1 MKLIAPAI
9 FLGVGLSCC
18 KRDCER
24 LKIQSVQ
31 LTNFRNHLR
40 TIFECS
46 PAVNIFVGNNGEGK
60 TNILEGISYLCLT
73 KSFYA
78 ASDAVVLST
87 DKTSFNAEAHIL
99 SEGGVAYNVAVEYER
114 IPNAK
119 KISIN
124 KALVERPS
132 AMVGMFPVV
141 ILSPEKNA
149 ITFGSPADRRAFLDL
164 VISQA
169 SRSYLETLLE
179 YRKVLKQ
186 RNKIL
191 YDVKLRKVERN
202 GEIDPWDEAL
212 VRLGSIVMRKRMTF
226 LEEFTPCVLDAY
238 RQLTTAE
245 EVPQLQYAP
254 SFELIET
261 QNEKSTETIF
271 DEALKNRFYEERKI
285 GHSLIGPHRD
295 ECVFKINN
303 MELRSYASQGQH
315 KTFLI
320 ALKLAEFFYLK
331 ERCKETP
338 ILLLDDVLSELD
350 QERISKLLE
359 LSGKLGQSFVTTTDS
374 TAFAQ
379 LRHQGFS
386 PRLFYVRQGT
396 IERVEDWIHTN

>member
-1 MKLIAPAI
+1 MA
-9 FLGVGLSCC
+9 GLSCC
-18 KRDCER
+18 NRGCER

-40 TIFECS
+40 TMFECS

-60 TNILEGISYLCLT
+60 TNIIEGISYLCLT

-78 ASDAVVLST
+78 ASDAVVLAAKEAKF
-87 DKTSFNAEAHIL
+87 DVEAHIL
-99 SEGGVAYNVAVEYER
+99 SEGGVAYHVAVEYER
-114 IPNAK
+114 VPNIK

-124 KALVERPS
+124 KAGLDRPS

-149 ITFGSPADRRAFLDL
+149 ITFGSPADRRAFIDL

-169 SRSYLETLLE
+169 SRSYFETLLE

-186 RNKIL
+186 RNKVL
-191 YDVKLRKVERN
+191 YDIKLRKVEQK

-212 VRLGSIVMRKRMTF
+212 IRLGSALIRKRKTF
-226 LEEFTPCVLDAY
+226 LEEFTPYVFEAY
-238 RQLTTAE
+238 RQLTAAE
-245 EVPQLQYAP
+245 EIPQLHYVP
-254 SFELIET
+254 SFDLPET
-261 QNEKSTETIF
+261 QNDGQIETLF
-271 DEALKNRFYEERKI
+271 AEAIKNRFYEERKI
-285 GHSLIGPHRD
+285 GHSSVGPHRD
-295 ECVFKINN
+295 ECVFKING
-303 MELRSYASQGQH
+303 MDLRSYASQGQH

-331 ERCKETP
+331 ECCRETP

-350 QERISKLLE
+350 QERASKLLE
-359 LSGKLGQSFVTTTDS
+359 LSGTLGQSFVTTTDS
-374 TAFAQ
+374 NAFSQ

-386 PRLFYVRQGT
+386 PRLFYVRQGS
-396 IERVEDWIHTN
+396 IEHVEDWIHAN